1 MRKVIAFMHVSLDGF
16 VAGPNGELE
25 WAAVDEEVAG
35 AAKGYLGSVGAALYG
50 RVTYRM
56 MEGYWPTVPANPSS
70 TPDEIEHARWVENI
84 PKVVFS
90 RTLEGVTWNNAVLVK
105 DRVREEV
112 ERLKL
117 EPGGDLMIFGSPRLT
132 HSLQGLGLV
141 DEYLLFV
148 NPLLLGDG
156 VPLFERTGRSL
167 PLRLLDG
174 RRFASGVVL
183 LRYEVGGS

>member
-1 MRKVIAFMHVSLDGF
+1 MAKKGNKGGVITVRNPNLTGVVPPHSFKVEDVITELKTGEALVSFLDTEGRHHPENGTLLGF
-16 VAGPNGELE
+16 
-25 WAAVDEEVAG
+25 WI
-35 AAKGYLGSVGAALYG
+35 YLLS
-50 RVTYRM
+50 
-56 MEGYWPTVPANPSS
+56 
-70 TPDEIEHARWVENI
+70 
-84 PKVVFS
+84 
-90 RTLEGVTWNNAVLVK
+90 
-105 DRVREEV
+105 
-112 ERLKL
+112 
-117 EPGGDLMIFGSPRLT
+117 DLMIFGSPRLT